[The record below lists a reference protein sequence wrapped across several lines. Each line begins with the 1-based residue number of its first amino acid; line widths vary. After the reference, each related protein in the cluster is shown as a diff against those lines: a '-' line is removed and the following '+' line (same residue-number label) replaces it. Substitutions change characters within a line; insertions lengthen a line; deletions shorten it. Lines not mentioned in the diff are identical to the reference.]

1 MAMTHEQNELLTRVE
16 GDAPMGV
23 MLRQCHWFPA
33 IPSATLV
40 ADGRP
45 HRVRLL
51 GRNYAAFR
59 ATDGTVGVVDEQ
71 CPHRKAS
78 LLLARNEHNGLRCIY
93 HGWKFNTRGELL
105 EAPNHAGDQAQFC
118 RHVRVRRY
126 AVRERAGIVWVWLGE
141 GKGDAPPPFPA
152 LPILDLPEGHT
163 AVSSQEV
170 STNWLQGV
178 EATMDTTHVS
188 FLHSTTVLLTAGPK
202 GNQRVHMTESRAPRL
217 EFEDHPFGYRYA
229 AIRALPD
236 GRHYVRINHFV
247 LPWYGVICPPDDGAN
262 AMAFLSVPVDDT
274 HHRAWFIA
282 YNATRPL
289 GVSPMVLVS
298 DPWNFPPLPP
308 GTPAD
313 NWGQNRALMA
323 RGHFSGFPQHLGTED
338 FAMFLGQG
346 PIHDRTDEQL
356 TSADTAVVRLRQC
369 LLKAVDGYR
378 QGHGARWAD
387 EAAAACS
394 QVRSIGGVVA
404 DPADWRAL
412 LRADGV
418 TGGSDLPQGH
428 REVQSHKADLD

>member
-1 MAMTHEQNELLTRVE
+1 MAMTREQNDLLTRVE
-16 GDAPMGV
+16 GDAPMGA
-23 MLRQCHWFPA
+23 MLRQHYWLPA

-51 GRNYAAFR
+51 GRNHAAFR

-78 LLLARNEHNGLRCIY
+78 LLLARNEHGGLRCIY
-93 HGWKFNTRGELL
+93 HGWKFNPRGELV

-118 RHVRVRRY
+118 RHVRVHQHT
-126 AVRERAGIVWVWLGE
+126 VQERAGIVWVWLGE
-141 GKGDAPPPFPA
+141 GDTPPPFPE
-152 LPILDLPEGHT
+152 LPINNLPEGHT
-163 AVSSQEV
+163 AVASQEV
-170 STNWLQGV
+170 PTNWVQGV

-217 EFEDHPFGYRYA
+217 EFEDRPYGYRYA

-236 GRHYVRINHFV
+236 GQHYVRINNFV
-247 LPWYGVICPPDDGAN
+247 MPWYGVICPPDAGAN
-262 AMAFLSVPVDDT
+262 AMVFLSVPVDDT

-282 YNATRPL
+282 WNLDRPL
-289 GVSPMVLVS
+289 GVSPMVMVS

-308 GTPAD
+308 GAPAD
-313 NWGQNRALMA
+313 NWGQDRALMA

-338 FAMFLGQG
+338 FAMFLSQG

-356 TSADTAVVRLRQC
+356 SSADTAVLRLRQC
-369 LLKAVDGYR
+369 LLKAVDEFRQGRTPHLADNPQLDYR
-378 QGHGARWAD
+378 QVQ
-387 EAAAACS
+387 S
-394 QVRSIGGVVA
+394 VGGVVA
-404 DPADWRAL
+404 DPAQWRSL
-412 LRADGV
+412 LPAG
-418 TGGSDLPQGH
+418 
-428 REVQSHKADLD
+428 